1 MLTANEVKDV
11 LRELGHAS
19 AKELAEYC
27 GCSVPTIY
35 NKIKEIDTAEPYKI
49 VRTKDGYMW
58 KETKNAEGY
67 PDPTASM
74 AIQNVAKQMMSNSL
88 DEAFN
93 PVAVGD
99 VFEVV
104 GSDKLK
110 GEFLLIANDGQ
121 WVSLN
126 VYRSVNDINLISL
139 RDTDAKVDR
148 RITTVSPRK
157 YTLNKTETL
166 SARDM
171 AKVRK
176 ALVEWLGLGVNEN
189 AVKEAVNE
197 NAVKEA
203 MQNSELVLL
212 PKDDTELRMARQR
225 AEIWEMAFRLMAG
238 GKA

>member
-11 LRELGHAS
+11 LKELGHAS

-67 PDPTASM
+67 PDPTASI
-74 AIQNVAKQMMSNSL
+74 AIDNVAKQMMSNSL

-126 VYRSVNDINLISL
+126 VYRSVNDSNLISL
-139 RDTDAKVDR
+139 KDTDAKVDR

-189 AVKEAVNE
+189 AVKEA
-197 NAVKEA
+197 
-203 MQNSELVLL
+203 MQKSELVVL
-212 PKDDTELRMARQR
+212 PQDDTELRMERQR

-238 GKA
+238 GK